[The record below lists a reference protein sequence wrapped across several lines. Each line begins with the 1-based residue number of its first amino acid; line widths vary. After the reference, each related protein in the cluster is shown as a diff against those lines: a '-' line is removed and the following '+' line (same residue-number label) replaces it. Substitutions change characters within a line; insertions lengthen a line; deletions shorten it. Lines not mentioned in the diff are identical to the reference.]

1 MTVRQLNNNV
11 QHNILCLV
19 VVQVVRSTET
29 PHLHIFVFQTVT
41 EATENRKVEEVH
53 LDVFE
58 NWTSPDGKLK
68 PRTIARKKK
77 ATKVAEVESLVASE
91 SACHTRRSVW
101 RRQSCYEQD
110 DSGLC
115 QNGRPLLPCT
125 LSFLSF
131 PRLVSFCI
139 KRSSHFILYIG
150 RYFSSRD
157 FLLHQVFNDHFRF
170 LAAPLKIVHE
180 IGYMFFFRLRVCIR
194 WNAFGPSPPAFAS
207 VALPMK
213 LLSSI

>member
-1 MTVRQLNNNV
+1 MNNNV

-19 VVQVVRSTET
+19 VVQVVESTET

-91 SACHTRRSVW
+91 SAFHTRRSVW

-110 DSGLC
+110 DSVVSEWLSVSA
-115 QNGRPLLPCT
+115 LYT
-125 LSFLSF
+125 LFPFLST
-131 PRLVSFCI
+131 PRFFLYKTFKSFYFVH
-139 KRSSHFILYIG
+139 STILL
-150 RYFSSRD
+150 FS
-157 FLLHQVFNDHFRF
+157 
-170 LAAPLKIVHE
+170 
-180 IGYMFFFRLRVCIR
+180 
-194 WNAFGPSPPAFAS
+194 
-207 VALPMK
+207 
-213 LLSSI
+213 

>member
-1 MTVRQLNNNV
+1 MNNNV

-19 VVQVVRSTET
+19 VVQVVESTET

-91 SACHTRRSVW
+91 SAFHTRRSVW

-110 DSGLC
+110 DSVVSEWLSVSA
-115 QNGRPLLPCT
+115 LYT
-125 LSFLSF
+125 LFPFLST
-131 PRLVSFCI
+131 PRFFLYKTFKSFYFV
-139 KRSSHFILYIG
+139 HWTILL
-150 RYFSSRD
+150 FS
-157 FLLHQVFNDHFRF
+157 
-170 LAAPLKIVHE
+170 
-180 IGYMFFFRLRVCIR
+180 
-194 WNAFGPSPPAFAS
+194 
-207 VALPMK
+207 
-213 LLSSI
+213 